1 MQLPDRV
8 YDILKWVVMIVIPAL
23 TTAYV
28 GLAAIWGF
36 PYAEEIAKTS
46 AVICTLLG
54 ALLGISTAQYN
65 KAEGKH
71 EEQQVAQGM
80 RFLFRLL
87 FCRLFGRVFVLVH
100 ARSLLCSGSARKDSR
115 MTAAACWS
123 TISLTLAKP
132 SP

>member
-1 MQLPDRV
+1 MKLSNST
-8 YDILKWVVMIVIPAL
+8 YDILKWIVMIVIPAL

-65 KAEGKH
+65 KDLGKH
-71 EEQQVAQGM
+71 EPTYGGM
-80 RFLFRLL
+80 
-87 FCRLFGRVFVLVH
+87 VE
-100 ARSLLCSGSARKDSR
+100 DEE
-115 MTAAACWS
+115 
-123 TISLTLAKP
+123 
-132 SP
+132 